1 MTTNEFF
8 RRIIILK
15 NELNFSST
23 ETLNDKFNLPHQSAD
38 LEVENSTEIH
48 YHKIPPEKFFIW
60 LADRLIHYRNKDF
73 EYRSRCHKW
82 TIDSIM
88 LSVPDVENG
97 GDDKLVWIKK
107 PVEKSK
113 S

>member
-1 MTTNEFF
+1 MIFF
-8 RRIIILK
+8 WIIIFK
-15 NELNFSST
+15 FITNSIFSST
-23 ETLNDKFNLPHQSAD
+23 ETLNKNFNLPHQSAD

-48 YHKIPPEKFFIW
+48 YNTADGFFIW
-60 LADRLIHYRNKDF
+60 VADRLIHYQNKDF

-88 LSVPDVENG
+88 LSVPDIENG

-107 PVEKSK
+107 PVENS
-113 S
+113 